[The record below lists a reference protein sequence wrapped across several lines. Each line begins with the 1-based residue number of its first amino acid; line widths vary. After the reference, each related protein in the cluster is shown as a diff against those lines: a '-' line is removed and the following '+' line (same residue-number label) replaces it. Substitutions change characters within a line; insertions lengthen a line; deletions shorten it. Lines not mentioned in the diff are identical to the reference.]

1 MKTKVTKILLVF
13 SITLLSLPALMAQKG
28 VEDGSKYGHGEDSI
42 RALQNLSMYKQFYR
56 QKSYNDAIK
65 PWRIVFNEA
74 PKISKNMYIHGV
86 NMYKIFFKNS
96 KSVEEREKFV
106 DTIMMIYD
114 QRMEY
119 FNSKG
124 YLTARKGV
132 DLGNLSPKR
141 AKEAYDL
148 IHEAVDMMDKQTPGF
163 ALNEMMQAA
172 LKLYNDD
179 VISEDEMVNNFAL
192 ASDILDYQMKN
203 ASSTKKRERY
213 ETIMNNVELIF
224 TKSGAATCESLIPLL
239 TQRYEEKPKD
249 LENLKKIVGLLRN
262 FDCEESDIF
271 EKSAENL
278 YELEPSANSA
288 YSLARVF
295 LKKKNWDK
303 TIKYYEEAIRRETD
317 DITLARYNKELADIL
332 LVADRSPAKAVQH
345 ARQALKHNPE
355 DGNPYLTIGRAY
367 ANAQNFGENKF
378 EQNTK
383 YWAAVD
389 MFYKAKAVDSTIADK
404 ANKLIDTYSQYF
416 PDKEEAFFYNVTEGS
431 NYTVGG
437 WINHTTKV
445 RF

>member
-1 MKTKVTKILLVF
+1 MKTKVTKIVLVF
-13 SITLLSLPALMAQKG
+13 LITLLSLPALMAQKG

-42 RALQNLSMYKQFYR
+42 RALQNLSMYKQFYK
-56 QKSYNDAIK
+56 QKSYNDAIV

-86 NMYKIFFKNS
+86 NMYKIFYKNS
-96 KSVEEREKFV
+96 KSAEEREKFV

-148 IHEAVDMMDKQTPGF
+148 LHEAVELMDKQTPGF
-163 ALNEMMQAA
+163 VFNEMMQNA

-192 ASDILDYQMKN
+192 ASKILDYQMKDADN
-203 ASSTKKRERY
+203 LKKRERY
-213 ETIMNNVELIF
+213 EKIMNNVELIF

-239 TQRYEEKPKD
+239 SKRFEEEPQD
-249 LENLKKIVGLLRN
+249 LENLKKIVDLLRN
-262 FDCEESDIF
+262 FDCEESDLF

-278 YELEPSANSA
+278 YQLEPSANSA

-303 TIKYYEEAIRRETD
+303 TISYYEEAIKRETD
-317 DITLARYNKELADIL
+317 DITLARYNKELADIV
-332 LVADRSPAKAVQH
+332 LVADKSPLKAVKH
-345 ARQALKHNPE
+345 ARAALKHNPN
-355 DGNPYLTIGRAY
+355 DGSPYLTIGRAY
-367 ANAQNFGENKF
+367 ANAEGFGENKF
-378 EQNTK
+378 EANTK

-389 MFYKAKAVDSTIADK
+389 MFYKAKSVDSSVAGKADK
-404 ANKLIDTYSQYF
+404 LIETYSQYF
-416 PDKEEAFFYNVTEGS
+416 PDKEEAFFYNVTEGAS
-431 NYTVGG
+431 YTVGG